1 MTRFA
6 ADIVADLRARIVAGD
21 LKPGEFLPTAKEI
34 MAGWGATT
42 ATAYKA
48 MELLRQE
55 GLAAKVVR
63 GIGLVVTADA
73 PAVAAAWA
81 PPPARGDLVRARIV
95 TAAVEL
101 ADRDGLANLSLRL
114 IGERAGGL
122 VSGTFYKWVRDRAEL
137 ETLMAGAVFAGH
149 PPPKP
154 AGTWR
159 AQLERLARLQ
169 WRMYRRHA
177 WLARTVSFTAPG
189 PSPHVTEHTDAAA
202 RALRDRGCSPAE
214 AADLALAVASLV
226 RGCALALE
234 SEDPRARRAEA
245 DAAEP
250 QFAFGLARL
259 LDGFE
264 RG

>member
-21 LKPGEFLPTAKEI
+21 LRPGEFLPTAKEI
-34 MAGWGATT
+34 MAEWDATM

-48 MELLRQE
+48 MELMRQE

-63 GIGLVVTADA
+63 GVGLVVTADA
-73 PAVAAAWA
+73 PAVATAWS
-81 PPPARGDLVRARIV
+81 PPPAHGDVVRARIV
-95 TAAVEL
+95 TAAVDL
-101 ADRDGLANLSLRL
+101 ADRDGLANLSLRV

-137 ETLMAGAVFAGH
+137 EILMADAVFAKH

-154 AGTWR
+154 AGSWR
-159 AQLERLARLQ
+159 ARLERLARLQ

-177 WLARTVSFTAPG
+177 WLALTVSFTRPDL
-189 PSPHVTEHTDAAA
+189 SPHVAAHTEWAA
-202 RALRDRGCSPAE
+202 RALADRDLSPAE
-214 AADLALAVASLV
+214 AATWATAAASFV
-226 RGCALALE
+226 RGSALALE
-234 SEDPRARRAEA
+234 AEDPKARRTEAEA
-245 DAAEP
+245 EEP
-250 QFAFGLARL
+250 LFEFGLARL

-264 RG
+264 HT